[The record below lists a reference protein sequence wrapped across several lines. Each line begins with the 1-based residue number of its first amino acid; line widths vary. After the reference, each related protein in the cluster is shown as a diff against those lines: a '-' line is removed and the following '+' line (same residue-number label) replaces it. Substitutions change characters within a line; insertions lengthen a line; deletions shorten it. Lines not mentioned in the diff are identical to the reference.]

1 MEGDSDTFVS
11 VQWLIQSVFPPLHSL
26 LPSPSLFPT
35 PIPPHPPPFPCPPCP
50 PTPFFAPYF
59 PFPSS
64 LLPSP
69 SSLLTPL
76 SPLPPHPLHFLNP
89 TVPSDS
95 PLDSV
100 SPSRYALLTNFVEWS
115 PQSPLFLHVLPIPSC
130 PFPSLPAPSP
140 SLSPRRLSTHWVSTS
155 RPQLP

>member
-1 MEGDSDTFVS
+1 MEGGLGYIRICLVAHSICF
-11 VQWLIQSVFPPLHSL
+11 FPPLHSL

-35 PIPPHPPPFPCPPCP
+35 LIPPHPPPFPCPPCP

-59 PFPSS
+59 PFPFS
-64 LLPSP
+64 LLPFP

-76 SPLPPHPLHFLNP
+76 SPLPPHPLHLLNP

-100 SPSRYALLTNFVEWS
+100 FPSRYALLTDFAEWS
-115 PQSPLFLHVLPIPSC
+115 PQSPPFLPLPL
-130 PFPSLPAPSP
+130 PFPLRSL
-140 SLSPRRLSTHWVSTS
+140 RIR
-155 RPQLP
+155 